1 MSYLKC
7 EHSYEQ
13 LNHCSVLG
21 EEVASLPKMQTSTS
35 GSGARPQDDKS
46 QSKEH
51 PDSYALLPGYD
62 QVQSSL
68 DQSKVDPQRI
78 QRQAELRVELAV
90 FASSGKVS
98 MI

>member
-13 LNHCSVLG
+13 LSHCSVLG
-21 EEVASLPKMQTSTS
+21 EEVASLPTMQTSTS

-78 QRQAELRVELAV
+78 QRQAELQVELAV